1 MALAGWPGDIA
12 QCAQEIAR
20 PKVLIIGHG
29 ESGKDLAAS
38 MLADAFGFRVAS
50 SSEFAARLAVFP
62 LVSDLYPDW
71 HACFADRRAN
81 RPLWFHA
88 IAAFNCRPGPC
99 LAEMILR
106 DHDIYTG
113 MRNRPEFDQAR
124 HLFDHVLWIDRS
136 EVVAPEAA
144 TSMQLTAQDSDAVI
158 DNNGGLD
165 NLEARLWEFF
175 TG

>member
-1 MALAGWPGDIA
+1 VGQVDIDQGA
-12 QCAQEIAR
+12 PRIAR
-20 PKVLIIGHG
+20 RKVLIIGHG

-38 MLADAFGFRVAS
+38 MLADFGGFRVAS

-71 HACFADRRAN
+71 RACFDDRRAH

-88 IAAFNCRPGPC
+88 IAAFNCRPGAC

-106 DHDIYTG
+106 DHDVYTG
-113 MRNRPEFDQAR
+113 MRNRAEFDQAR
-124 HLFDHVLWIDRS
+124 HLFDDVLWVDRS
-136 EVVAPEAA
+136 EVVGPEAV
-144 TSMQLTAQDSDAVI
+144 TSMQLTADDADAVI
-158 DNNGGLD
+158 DNNGCID
-165 NLEARLWEFF
+165 NLEARLLEFF